1 MCMGGMAMPQMG
13 AGSQSGLG
21 WGGPSYVSS
30 PDPASQPVPLPPERP
45 ADASKVADDY
55 GVHT

>member
-1 MCMGGMAMPQMG
+1 MGGMAMPQMG
-13 AGSQSGLG
+13 AGTQSGLG

-30 PDPASQPVPLPPERP
+30 PDPATQAVPLPPERP